1 MSQVFVYVTAESPEE
16 ARRMGREVVS
26 RRLAACVNIL
36 PAMQSFYWWDGAL
49 QEGSEAVLVAKTR
62 AELAPALTAAIKEL
76 HSYQC
81 PCVVVLPITGGNPD
95 FLVWIE
101 AETRA
106 LPEG

>member
-1 MSQVFVYVTAESPEE
+1 MSQVFVYVTAESVEE
-16 ARRMGREVVS
+16 ARRIGREVVA

-36 PAMQSFYWWDGAL
+36 PGMQSFYWWDGAL

-62 AELAPALTAAIKEL
+62 SELAPALTEAVKEL

-81 PCVVVLPITGGNPD
+81 PCVVVLPIQGGNAD
-95 FLVWIE
+95 FLAWIE

-106 LPEG
+106 VPAG